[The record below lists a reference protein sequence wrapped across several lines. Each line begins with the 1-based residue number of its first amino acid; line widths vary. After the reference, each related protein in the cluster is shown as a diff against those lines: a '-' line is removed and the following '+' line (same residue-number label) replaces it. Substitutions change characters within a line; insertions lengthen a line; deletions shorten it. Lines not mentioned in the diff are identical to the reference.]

1 MNNFNGIGRLTGDA
15 ALTYT
20 NAGIAIT
27 KFSICIHKVW
37 KDKDN
42 NRQEKPHFF
51 NCVLWGKYGEA
62 MSKYLTKGKQ
72 IGITAELEQTTW
84 VGNDG
89 KNHSAV
95 QLNVSELYLLASPRE
110 KGGNSAD
117 ETPPPKGNG
126 GGPPEDVPF

>member
-15 ALTYT
+15 VLSYT
-20 NAGIAIT
+20 NAGIALT
-27 KFSICIHKVW
+27 KFSICINKVW
-37 KDKDN
+37 KDKDGT
-42 NRQEKPHFF
+42 RQERPNFF
-51 NCVLWGKYGEA
+51 NCILWGKYGES

-72 IGITAELEQTTW
+72 IGIGAELEQTTW
-84 VGNDG
+84 QDNAG